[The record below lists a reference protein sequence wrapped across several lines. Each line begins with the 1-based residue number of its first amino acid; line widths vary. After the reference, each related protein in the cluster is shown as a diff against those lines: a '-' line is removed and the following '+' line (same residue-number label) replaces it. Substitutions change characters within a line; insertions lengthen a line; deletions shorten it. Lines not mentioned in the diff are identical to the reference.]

1 MGSGNKRAPALSS
14 SSSRK
19 MTSKQLPRSI
29 MIRVTQRVLRRLNE
43 GGPNP
48 REWEGK
54 RYFQDVVMPAE
65 PKRRL
70 ALCSYVAATG
80 SLL

>member
-1 MGSGNKRAPALSS
+1 
-14 SSSRK
+14 
-19 MTSKQLPRSI
+19 